1 MNEKIRLLRE
11 RLRSL
16 KMDGMI
22 ITNPVSIKYL
32 TNIEDEG
39 TLLITRK
46 ENIFLT
52 YRMFL
57 ESVKSVL
64 TITDEIIVADFRDL
78 SKEDFENL
86 FLFCENVGFE
96 EDYVTYKQ
104 YYYLKQKYRV
114 NNLAETENIIEKL
127 REIKDEE
134 EIDKIKKAC
143 EITDKCFNHLLEFIK
158 IGTTEKEI
166 AFEIESFFKK
176 NGAEGVAFDSVVA
189 IGENSANP
197 HWKPSD
203 RAVKMADLILIDMG
217 CKYQGYCS
225 DMTRTIFMGCI
236 LEEIKPIYDLV
247 LKNQL
252 NTINEIKEYASIKT
266 LSQMVESDFKLNG
279 YDLIH
284 SLGHSIGL
292 ETHEAPYINSKND
305 TFLKANMVIADEPGI
320 YLPGKFGIR
329 IEDTILVEK
338 EGCTPITRSPKNY
351 VVIP

>member
-11 RLRSL
+11 RLRNL
-16 KMDGMI
+16 KLEGMI
-22 ITNPVSIKYL
+22 VTNPVSIKYL
-32 TNIEDEG
+32 TNIENEG

-52 YRMFL
+52 YTMFL
-57 ESVKSVL
+57 ESVKKTV
-64 TITDEIIVADFRDL
+64 TINDEIIVADFRDI
-78 SKEDFENL
+78 SQYENF

-96 EDYVTYKQ
+96 ENYVTYKQ
-104 YYYLKQKYRV
+104 YYYLKQKYKV
-114 NNLAETENIIEKL
+114 NNLSETEDIIEKL
-127 REIKDEE
+127 RAGKDND

-166 AFEIESFFKK
+166 AFEIEMFFRK
-176 NGAEGVAFDSVVA
+176 NGAEGLAFNPVVA
-189 IGENSANP
+189 IGENSSDP
-197 HWKPSD
+197 HWQPGD
-203 RAVKMADLILIDMG
+203 RAVKMADPILIDMG

-236 LEEIKPIYDLV
+236 LEEIKPVYDLV

-252 NTINEIKEYASIKT
+252 YTIKEIKEYASIKT
-266 LSQMVESDFKLNG
+266 ISQMVESNFRLYN

-292 ETHEAPYINSKND
+292 ETHEIPYINSKND
-305 TFLKANMVIADEPGI
+305 TFLKENMIIANEPGI
-320 YLPGKFGIR
+320 YIPEKYGIR

-338 EGCTPITRSPKNY
+338 NGCTVLTKSPKNY
-351 VVIP
+351 VII

>member
-11 RLRSL
+11 RLRNL
-16 KMDGMI
+16 KLEGMI
-22 ITNPVSIKYL
+22 VTNPVSIKYL
-32 TNIEDEG
+32 TNIENEG

-52 YRMFL
+52 YTMFL
-57 ESVKSVL
+57 ESVKK
-64 TITDEIIVADFRDL
+64 TINDEIIVADFRDI
-78 SKEDFENL
+78 SQYENF

-96 EDYVTYKQ
+96 ENYVTYKQ
-104 YYYLKQKYRV
+104 YYYLKQKYKV
-114 NNLAETENIIEKL
+114 NNLSETEDIIEKL
-127 REIKDEE
+127 RAVKDND

-166 AFEIESFFKK
+166 AFEIEMFFRK
-176 NGAEGVAFDSVVA
+176 NGAEGLAFNPVVA
-189 IGENSANP
+189 IGENSSDP
-197 HWKPSD
+197 HWQPGD
-203 RAVKMADLILIDMG
+203 RAVKMADPILIDMG

-252 NTINEIKEYASIKT
+252 YTIKEIKEYASIKT
-266 LSQMVESDFKLNG
+266 ISQMVESNFRLYN

-292 ETHEAPYINSKND
+292 ETHEIPYINSKND
-305 TFLKANMVIADEPGI
+305 TFLKENMTIANEPGI
-320 YLPGKFGIR
+320 YIPEKYGIR

-338 EGCTPITRSPKNY
+338 NGCTVLTKSPKNY
-351 VVIP
+351 VII

>member
-11 RLRSL
+11 RLRNL
-16 KMDGMI
+16 KLEGMI
-22 ITNPVSIKYL
+22 VTNPVSIKYL
-32 TNIEDEG
+32 TNIENEG
-39 TLLITRK
+39 TLLITSK

-52 YRMFL
+52 YTMFL
-57 ESVKSVL
+57 ESVKKTV
-64 TITDEIIVADFRDL
+64 TINDEIIVADFRDI
-78 SKEDFENL
+78 SQYENF

-96 EDYVTYKQ
+96 ENYVTYKQ
-104 YYYLKQKYRV
+104 YYYLKQKYKV
-114 NNLAETENIIEKL
+114 NNLSETEDIIEKL
-127 REIKDEE
+127 RAVKDND

-166 AFEIESFFKK
+166 AFEIEMFFRK
-176 NGAEGVAFDSVVA
+176 NGAEGLAFNPVVA
-189 IGENSANP
+189 IGENSSDP
-197 HWKPSD
+197 HWQPGD
-203 RAVKMADLILIDMG
+203 RAVKMADPILIDMG

-252 NTINEIKEYASIKT
+252 YTIKEIKEYASIKT
-266 LSQMVESDFKLNG
+266 ISQMVESNFRLYN

-292 ETHEAPYINSKND
+292 ETHEIPYINSKND
-305 TFLKANMVIADEPGI
+305 TFLKENMTIANEPGI
-320 YLPGKFGIR
+320 YIPEKYGIR

-338 EGCTPITRSPKNY
+338 NGCTVLTKSPKNY
-351 VVIP
+351 VII

>member
-11 RLRSL
+11 RLRNL
-16 KMDGMI
+16 KLEGMI
-22 ITNPVSIKYL
+22 VTNPVSIKYL
-32 TNIEDEG
+32 TNIENEG

-52 YRMFL
+52 YTMFL
-57 ESVKSVL
+57 ESVRKTV
-64 TITDEIIVADFRDL
+64 TINDEIIVADFRDV
-78 SKEDFENL
+78 SEYENF

-96 EDYVTYKQ
+96 ENYVTYKQ
-104 YYYLKQKYRV
+104 YYYLKQKYKV
-114 NNLAETENIIEKL
+114 NNLSETENIIEKL
-127 REIKDEE
+127 RAVKDNE
-134 EIDKIKKAC
+134 EIYKIKKAC

-158 IGTTEKEI
+158 VGKTEKEI
-166 AFEIESFFKK
+166 AFEIEMFFRK
-176 NGAEGVAFDSVVA
+176 NGAEGLAFNPVVA
-189 IGENSANP
+189 IGENSADP

-203 RAVKMADLILIDMG
+203 RAVQTADPILIDMG

-236 LEEIKPIYDLV
+236 LEEMKPVYDLV

-252 NTINEIKEYASIKT
+252 YTIKEIKEYASIKT
-266 LSQMVESDFKLNG
+266 ISQMVENDFRLYN

-292 ETHEAPYINSKND
+292 ETHEMPYINSKND
-305 TFLKANMVIADEPGI
+305 TFLKENMVLASEPGI
-320 YLPGKFGIR
+320 YVPEKYGIR

-338 EGCTPITRSPKNY
+338 NGCTVLTKSPKNY
-351 VVIP
+351 VII

>member
-11 RLRSL
+11 RLRNL
-16 KMDGMI
+16 KLEGMI
-22 ITNPVSIKYL
+22 VTNPVSIKYL
-32 TNIEDEG
+32 TNIENEG

-52 YRMFL
+52 YTMFL
-57 ESVKSVL
+57 ESVRKTV
-64 TITDEIIVADFRDL
+64 TINDEIIVADFRDV
-78 SKEDFENL
+78 SEYENF

-96 EDYVTYKQ
+96 ENYVTYKQ
-104 YYYLKQKYRV
+104 YYYLKQKYKV
-114 NNLAETENIIEKL
+114 NNLSETEDIIEKL
-127 REIKDEE
+127 RAVKDNE
-134 EIDKIKKAC
+134 EIYKIKKAC

-158 IGTTEKEI
+158 VGKTEEEI
-166 AFEIESFFKK
+166 AFEIEMFFRK
-176 NGAEGVAFDSVVA
+176 NGAEGLAFNPVVA
-189 IGENSANP
+189 IGENSADP

-203 RAVKMADLILIDMG
+203 RAVQTADPILIDMG

-236 LEEIKPIYDLV
+236 LEEMKPVYDLV

-252 NTINEIKEYASIKT
+252 YTIKEIKEYASIKT
-266 LSQMVESDFKLNG
+266 ISQMVENDFRLYN

-292 ETHEAPYINSKND
+292 ETHEMPYINSKND
-305 TFLKANMVIADEPGI
+305 TFLKENMVIANEPGI
-320 YLPGKFGIR
+320 YVPEKYGIR

-338 EGCTPITRSPKNY
+338 NGCTVLTKSPKNY
-351 VVIP
+351 VII

>member
-16 KMDGMI
+16 NMEGMI

-32 TNIEDEG
+32 TNIENEG

-52 YRMFL
+52 YTMFL
-57 ESVKSVL
+57 ESVKSTV
-64 TITDEIIVADFRDL
+64 TINDEIIVSDFRDI
-78 SKEDFENL
+78 SKEDYEHF

-104 YYYLKQKYRV
+104 YHYLKQKYRA
-114 NNLAETENIIEKL
+114 NNLLETEGIVEKL
-127 REIKDEE
+127 REVKDSE
-134 EIDKIKKAC
+134 EIENIKEAC
-143 EITDKCFNHLLEFIK
+143 RITDNCFNHLLNFIK

-166 AFEIESFFKK
+166 AFEIEMFFKK
-176 NGAEGVAFDSVVA
+176 NGAEGLAFDTVVA

-203 RAVKMADLILIDMG
+203 RSVKMADPILIDMG
-217 CKYQGYCS
+217 CKYKGYCS

-247 LKNQL
+247 LKNQKNVL
-252 NTINEIKEYASIKT
+252 DSMRSNYNIKT
-266 LSQMVESDFKLNG
+266 LSRGIEDSYKLNN
-279 YDLIH
+279 YILIH
-284 SLGHSIGL
+284 GLGHGVGL
-292 ETHEAPYINSKND
+292 DIHEIPNINSKNES
-305 TFLKANMVIADEPGI
+305 FLKENMVVTDEPGI
-320 YLPGKFGIR
+320 YLPGRYGIR
-329 IEDTILVEK
+329 IEDTVLITKTDCEPLTKSEK
-338 EGCTPITRSPKNY
+338 GY
-351 VVIP
+351 VVI

>member
-11 RLRSL
+11 RLRNL
-16 KMDGMI
+16 KLEGMI
-22 ITNPVSIKYL
+22 VTNPVSIKYL
-32 TNIEDEG
+32 TNIENEG

-52 YRMFL
+52 YTMFL
-57 ESVKSVL
+57 ESVRKTV
-64 TITDEIIVADFRDL
+64 TINDEIIVADFRDV
-78 SKEDFENL
+78 SEYENF

-96 EDYVTYKQ
+96 ENYVTYKQ
-104 YYYLKQKYRV
+104 YYYLKQKYKV
-114 NNLAETENIIEKL
+114 NNLSETEDIIEKL
-127 REIKDEE
+127 RAVKDNE
-134 EIDKIKKAC
+134 EIYKIKKAC

-158 IGTTEKEI
+158 VGKTEKEI
-166 AFEIESFFKK
+166 AFEIEMFFRK
-176 NGAEGVAFDSVVA
+176 NGAEGLAFNPVVA
-189 IGENSANP
+189 IGENSADP

-203 RAVKMADLILIDMG
+203 RAVQTADPILIDMG

-236 LEEIKPIYDLV
+236 LEEMKPVYDLV

-252 NTINEIKEYASIKT
+252 YTIKEIKEYASIKT
-266 LSQMVESDFKLNG
+266 ISQMVENDFRLYN

-292 ETHEAPYINSKND
+292 ETHEMPYINSKND
-305 TFLKANMVIADEPGI
+305 TFLKENMVIASEPGI
-320 YLPGKFGIR
+320 YVPEKYGIR

-338 EGCTPITRSPKNY
+338 NGCTVLTKSPKNY
-351 VVIP
+351 VII

>member
-11 RLRSL
+11 RLRNL
-16 KMDGMI
+16 KLEGMI
-22 ITNPVSIKYL
+22 VTNPVSIKYL
-32 TNIEDEG
+32 TNIENEG

-52 YRMFL
+52 YTMFL
-57 ESVKSVL
+57 ESVRKTV
-64 TITDEIIVADFRDL
+64 TINDEIIVADFRDV
-78 SKEDFENL
+78 SEYENF

-96 EDYVTYKQ
+96 ENYVTYKQ
-104 YYYLKQKYRV
+104 YYYLKQKYKV
-114 NNLAETENIIEKL
+114 NNLSETEDIIEKL
-127 REIKDEE
+127 RAVKDNE
-134 EIDKIKKAC
+134 EIYKIKKAC

-158 IGTTEKEI
+158 VGKTEKEI
-166 AFEIESFFKK
+166 AFEIEMFFRK
-176 NGAEGVAFDSVVA
+176 NGAEGLAFNPVVA
-189 IGENSANP
+189 IGENSADP

-203 RAVKMADLILIDMG
+203 RAVQTADPILIDMG

-236 LEEIKPIYDLV
+236 LEEMKPVYDLV

-252 NTINEIKEYASIKT
+252 YTIKEIKEYASIKT
-266 LSQMVESDFKLNG
+266 ISQMVENDFRLYN

-292 ETHEAPYINSKND
+292 ETHEMPYINSKND
-305 TFLKANMVIADEPGI
+305 TFLKENMVIASEPGI
-320 YLPGKFGIR
+320 YVPEKYGIR

-338 EGCTPITRSPKNY
+338 NGCTVITKSPKNY
-351 VVIP
+351 VII